1 MYYKTLGALSATGS
15 TSTSSVGTSSQ
26 PFNHFAA
33 KKKRTN
39 HGPTPTR
46 VSTKHITKLVVG
58 LSTFHKQLCMIFSGP
73 APLSISD
80 IGVAAPLAWNWVCP

>member
-26 PFNHFAA
+26 RFNHLAA
-33 KKKRTN
+33 KKKRTDRVTA
-39 HGPTPTR
+39 PTQ

-58 LSTFHKQLCMIFSGP
+58 LSTFLKQLCMMFSGP
-73 APLSISD
+73 VTLSISD
-80 IGVAAPLAWNWVCP
+80 IGVAAPLAWNRVCP